1 MQCQLLRVCKLI
13 TPITENI
20 QSVAL
25 LSVRFILAYT
35 FFAPAMMK
43 WGDIASTAG
52 WFESMGIPLPTLNAY
67 MAAGTEMAGVV
78 LLSLGL
84 FSRLISIPLLVTMF
98 VAFITVHGGNGFNVI
113 SETLQWSDAYVNGEQ
128 VMGTIVFLQNGYE
141 NILYF
146 SAMLFI
152 IITHGAGKFSLDTL
166 LLKKINESE

>member
-1 MQCQLLRVCKLI
+1 MQCQLTKVCKLI
-13 TPITENI
+13 TPITE
-20 QSVAL
+20 QLQAVSL
-25 LSVRFILAYT
+25 LIIRLILAYT

-43 WGDIASTAG
+43 WNDIASTAT

-67 MAAGTEMAGVV
+67 MAASTEMAGVV

-84 FSRLISIPLLVTMF
+84 FSRIISIPLLVTML
-98 VAFITVHGGNGFNVI
+98 VAFITVHGGNGYNVI

-166 LLKKINESE
+166 LLKKMNESK